1 MSVPRCQRTIRRP
14 VAVEG
19 FGYFSGR
26 DVRVEFRP
34 APVGSGV
41 TFVRC
46 DRSPAVRVRVSPA
59 LRIDVPRRTTLSSNG
74 VQVEMVEHV
83 LAALAGLEIDNCEV
97 WVNAAEMPGCDGSAL
112 AFVEAL
118 DSVATV
124 DQGAPVRQLHA
135 RRRVRVGDEHNW
147 IEAAPARGGRLS
159 IAFDLDYSAHPAIGH
174 QTIRLSVH
182 PATFR
187 TELAPCR
194 TFLEEAAARAM
205 IAQGIGARVTPQN
218 LLIFGPDGPIDNT
231 LRFENECVRHK
242 VLDVIGDLAL
252 TGCEVVADV
261 VAFRSGH
268 RLHAEL
274 ARQLMAQAG
283 ISDTDGFHERRL
295 SA

>member
-1 MSVPRCQRTIRRP
+1 MSVPRCQRTIRRS

-34 APVGSGV
+34 AAAGSGV

-46 DRSPAVRVRVSPA
+46 DHSPAARVPVSPA
-59 LRIDVPRRTTLSSNG
+59 LRLDVPRRTTLEWRR
-74 VQVEMVEHV
+74 VRVEMVEHV
-83 LAALAGLEIDNCEV
+83 LAALAGIEIDNCEV

-118 DSVATV
+118 DDAGTV
-124 DQGAPVRQLHA
+124 DQAAPVRQIHV
-135 RRRVRVGDEHNW
+135 RRRIRVGDEQNW
-147 IEAAPARGGRLS
+147 IEASPARGGRLS
-159 IAFDLDYSAHPAIGH
+159 IAFDLDYATHPAIGH
-174 QTIRLSVH
+174 QQIRLSVH

-194 TFLEEAAARAM
+194 TFLEEEAARAM
-205 IAQGIGARVTPQN
+205 VAQGVGGRVTPQN
-218 LLIFGPDGPIDNT
+218 LLIFGPTGPIENT

-242 VLDVIGDLAL
+242 VLDVVGDLAL
-252 TGCEVVADV
+252 TGREVVADV
-261 VAFRSGH
+261 VAHRSGH

-274 ARQLMAQAG
+274 ARQLMVQAG
-283 ISDTDGFHERRL
+283 IIVIDDSTQTRL